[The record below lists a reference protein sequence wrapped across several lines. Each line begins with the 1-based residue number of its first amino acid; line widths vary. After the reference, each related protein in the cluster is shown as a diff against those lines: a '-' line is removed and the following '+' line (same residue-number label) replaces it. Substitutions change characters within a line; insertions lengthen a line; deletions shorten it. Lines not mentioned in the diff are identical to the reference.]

1 MRADP
6 VSRLQRAVQQSP
18 LPQHSFFFL
27 LVGLWLGAIVYGC
40 GQARPP
46 ASASGEHSAQRQAAA
61 GQSIRFVDISKSAG
75 IRFVHQSAKS
85 QRKYM
90 VETMGSGCAFLDYDG
105 DGWQDILLLNNAP
118 LTGGEVTGIPRLALY
133 HNNRNGTFTDVTA
146 GSGLDREPMYA
157 VGVAV
162 GDYDNDGRDDIY
174 ISCVLGPGHLF
185 HNEGRGRFRD
195 ATQEAGVGN
204 KGMWGASCM
213 WIDYDRDGLLDLFV
227 CNYVPYRS
235 LADDVPCYAGDPLKN
250 VYCDPKAYRTTHC
263 TLYHNEGHGRFKDVT
278 LSSGLGSLK
287 GKSLGVAMWDTTG
300 SGWPDLFVAND
311 DTATFL
317 LKNGHDGT
325 FKEIG
330 IESGIAFMANGS
342 APSGMGIDA
351 DDLYN
356 DGSLCLVISN
366 FQGRRTLLFHAAQSG
381 LFLEEG
387 DSSGIGQATADVLGF
402 GVFACDFDND
412 GWKDI
417 LQVNGHVD
425 DGVSEREPGIGYA
438 QPTLLLRSLGDH
450 RFAEVGLKS
459 GAPFDRKIVGR
470 GAAWGDIDNDGRPDV
485 LILQNNG
492 PALLWHNETPTKNHW
507 VTFKLIGVRSNRDG
521 IGALVTVT
529 ASGMTQRTM
538 VRGGSSYCSQ
548 SDMRPHFG
556 LAGSPTA
563 DISIRWPSGVIDRIP
578 SVPADRIWTVREGT
592 GRVE

>member
-1 MRADP
+1 MARQK
-6 VSRLQRAVQQSP
+6 SSP
-18 LPQHSFFFL
+18 LL
-27 LVGLWLGAIVYGC
+27 LVGLWLSGIVYGC
-40 GQARPP
+40 GPAHRPT
-46 ASASGEHSAQRQAAA
+46 STSGEHSAQRKATAAD
-61 GQSIRFVDISKSAG
+61 QRVRFVDITKSAG
-75 IRFVHQSAKS
+75 IHFVHQSAKS
-85 QRKYM
+85 KRKYI

-118 LTGGEVTGIPRLALY
+118 LTGGAVTGRPRLALY
-133 HNNRNGTFTDVTA
+133 HNNHNGTFTDVTA
-146 GSGLDREPMYA
+146 ASGLDREPMYA
-157 VGVAV
+157 MGVAV

-185 HNEGRGRFRD
+185 HNEGHGRFRD
-195 ATQEAGVGN
+195 VTQEAGVGN
-204 KGMWGASCM
+204 KGRWGTSCM
-213 WIDYDRDGLLDLFV
+213 WVDYDRDGLLDLFV

-235 LADDVPCYAGDPLKN
+235 LADDVPCYASEPLRN
-250 VYCDPKAYRTTHC
+250 IYCDPKAYRTTRC

-278 LSSGLGSLK
+278 QSSGIGNLE

-300 SGWPDLFVAND
+300 SGWPDIFVAND
-311 DTATFL
+311 DSATFL
-317 LKNGHDGT
+317 LKNGHNGAFKDIGT
-325 FKEIG
+325 
-330 IESGIAFMANGS
+330 ESGIAFMADGA

-356 DGSLCLVISN
+356 DGSLCLVMSN
-366 FQGRRTLLFHAAQSG
+366 FQGRGTLLFHATQPG
-381 LFLEEG
+381 LFLDEG
-387 DSSGIGQATADVLGF
+387 DSSGIGQATVGVLGF

-417 LQVNGHVD
+417 LQVDGHVD
-425 DGVSEREPGIGYA
+425 DDVAEREPSITYA
-438 QPTLLLRSLGDH
+438 QPTLLFRNMGDH
-450 RFAEVGLKS
+450 RFTEVGLKS

-529 ASGMTQRTM
+529 TPGMTQCTV

-548 SDMRPHFG
+548 SDMRAHFG
-556 LAGSPTA
+556 LASWPTA
-563 DISIRWPSGVIDRIP
+563 DVSVRWPSGAIDRIP
-578 SVPADRIWTVREGT
+578 SVSSDRIWTVREGV